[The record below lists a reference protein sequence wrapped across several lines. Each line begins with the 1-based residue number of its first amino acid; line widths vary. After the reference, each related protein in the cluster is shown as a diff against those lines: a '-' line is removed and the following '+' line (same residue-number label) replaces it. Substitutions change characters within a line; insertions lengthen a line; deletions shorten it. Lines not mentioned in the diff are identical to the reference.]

1 MALPLLLP
9 PSPPDSTA
17 SLPAKPAV
25 FSQGALA
32 ALLRGVA
39 SPLRDGDE
47 EEEEAEEVT
56 ADNGQRR
63 ITMTVKSRTGPE

>member
-9 PSPPDSTA
+9 PSPPDSAA

-47 EEEEAEEVT
+47 EKEEEEDT

>member
-9 PSPPDSTA
+9 PSSPDSTA

-39 SPLRDGDE
+39 SPLRDEEKE
-47 EEEEAEEVT
+47 EEEDT

>member
-47 EEEEAEEVT
+47 EEEEEDT